1 MREEL
6 DNKLCEKYPLIFA
19 QRNGSMRE
27 TCMCWGFCCGDGW
40 YNILDAMCANIQNH
54 INWRL
59 EEIKMAHKFNAELEE
74 ARANDFEGWA
84 DWKSREPRDIPEPVE
99 QVVATQVKEKFGDL
113 RFYYTGGDALID
125 GVVRM
130 AESMSGRTCEECGAP
145 GTHSS
150 SGWIRTLCEEHNN
163 AST

>member
-6 DNKLCEKYPLIFA
+6 DKQLHEKYPLIFSG
-19 QRNGSMRE
+19 RYGGL
-27 TCMCWGFCCGDGW
+27 CVGDGW
-40 YNILDAMCANIQNH
+40 YNILDAMCANIQHH

-59 EEIKMAHKFNAELEE
+59 EQIEAAHRFNKEL
-74 ARANDFEGWA
+74 AAAQVTNFENWP
-84 DWKSREPRDIPEPVE
+84 DWKSREPREIPLPIE

-113 RFYYTGGDALID
+113 RFYYRGGDERID

-130 AESMSGRTCEECGAP
+130 AESMSGRTCEDCGAP

-150 SGWIRTLCEEHNN
+150 GGWIRTLCEEHKNVR
-163 AST
+163 T